1 VTLRTGDGAGFT
13 APDTLTFSFALDS
26 EVLLVDVRMDASRIW
41 E

>member
-1 VTLRTGDGAGFT
+1 MGDGAGFT
-13 APDTLTFSFALDS
+13 APDMLNFSFATDS